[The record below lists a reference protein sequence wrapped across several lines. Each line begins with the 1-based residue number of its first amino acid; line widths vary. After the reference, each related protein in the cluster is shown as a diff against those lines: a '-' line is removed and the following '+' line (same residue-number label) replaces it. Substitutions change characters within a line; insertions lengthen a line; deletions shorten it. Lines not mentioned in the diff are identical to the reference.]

1 MASVLWAALALL
13 LFAITLWQEG
23 LLRKRDEELRILR
36 EDRDRVME
44 RLYGRL
50 ADLRRWLRKP

>member
-50 ADLRRWLRKP
+50 AELRRWTRKP

>member
-1 MASVLWAALALL
+1 MIFPLVALGLL
-13 LFAITLWQEG
+13 LFAITLWQEH

-50 ADLRRWLRKP
+50 AELRRWLRKP